1 MVLDKGRIVEFDA
14 PKKLL
19 SNTNSIFFSMAKSA
33 GLISE
38 WFHFLKL
45 SLSIIL

>member
-38 WFHFLKL
+38 
-45 SLSIIL
+45 